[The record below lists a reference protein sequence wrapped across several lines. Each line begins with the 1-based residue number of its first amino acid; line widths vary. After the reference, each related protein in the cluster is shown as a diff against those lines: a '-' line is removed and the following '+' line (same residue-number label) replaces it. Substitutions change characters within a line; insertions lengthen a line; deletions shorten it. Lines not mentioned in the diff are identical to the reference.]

1 MFVISDTMGTR
12 VKLSFNYST
21 NDFLQILQIP
31 NSPKFNQFVHHL
43 QDPNTE
49 AYYFEMPAMNNFT
62 TNSPFE
68 CILEFAP
75 GLTRSPNP
83 SAFMDHF
90 HGPGNVAVFDNLG
103 RDATL
108 VAPKPLPGVDHKCYT
123 HLAAFMKRAPPH
135 QVATETLRSSYNL
148 QIVVI
153 VNFCTANPLPQVR
166 EFWQAAGKT
175 ALRLM
180 DTHPN
185 KTIWMSTAGGGVPWL
200 HLRFDS
206 SPKYYTYTPYKQDVA
221 GARFVTRKQVL
232 ERSTSVN

>member
-1 MFVISDTMGTR
+1 MGTR

-135 QVATETLRSSYNL
+135 QV
-148 QIVVI
+148 
-153 VNFCTANPLPQVR
+153 R

-221 GARFVTRKQVL
+221 GARQNEPVGRAGGICGFFGISGDGGSGCSEQPGGNAKKGQSYRNSAGGLHVP
-232 ERSTSVN
+232 

>member
-1 MFVISDTMGTR
+1 
-12 VKLSFNYST
+12 
-21 NDFLQILQIP
+21 
-31 NSPKFNQFVHHL
+31 
-43 QDPNTE
+43 
-49 AYYFEMPAMNNFT
+49 MNNFT

-135 QVATETLRSSYNL
+135 QV
-148 QIVVI
+148 
-153 VNFCTANPLPQVR
+153 R
-166 EFWQAAGKT
+166 EFWQA
-175 ALRLM
+175 
-180 DTHPN
+180 
-185 KTIWMSTAGGGVPWL
+185 AGGGVPWL

-206 SPKYYTYTPYKQDVA
+206 SPKYYTYTPYKQDV
-221 GARFVTRKQVL
+221 
-232 ERSTSVN
+232 